1 MRISD
6 WSSDVCSSDL
16 RAVGAQMQPRPEDL
30 ARIIIER
37 RAEVEQQMRVLA
49 RGEAVTVD
57 ADARARGEFGAD
69 AAVGQRHRLI
79 AGARLLGLM
88 VEPLAI
94 ARTGLGGIARIALDA
109 IHGTAP
115 PHAEDAAAVRMGRAP
130 ELRVGTG
137 KP

>member
-1 MRISD
+1 
-6 WSSDVCSSDL
+6 
-16 RAVGAQMQPRPEDL
+16 MQPRPEDL

-69 AAVGQRHRLI
+69 AAVGQRHRII

-94 ARTGLGGIARIALDA
+94 ARTGLGGIARIRSEEHTSELQSLMR
-109 IHGTAP
+109 ISY
-115 PHAEDAAAVRMGRAP
+115 AVFC
-130 ELRVGTG
+130 
-137 KP
+137 